1 MATQV
6 DWYYHRK
13 GWTTCKKASGFLEA
27 HGIAVRET
35 INASTKLGYAEALA
49 MARKARRVIAAK
61 GKKVTAVDL
70 AKEQPSDAVLA
81 GLMLGPTGN
90 LRAPT
95 MRVGQTLLIG
105 YNEDIFADELG
116 WTRTTAWQ
124 LHEAIMQKGDSMM
137 KEVTVYSNIGWGP
150 CHQAMEYLSQRG
162 VPYTEKNVARDPE
175 AVQELMSM
183 GLRSLPVIV
192 IGDTRLSGFNPAA
205 IDEALTS

>member
-1 MATQV
+1 
-6 DWYYHRK
+6 
-13 GWTTCKKASGFLEA
+13 
-27 HGIAVRET
+27 
-35 INASTKLGYAEALA
+35 

-116 WTRTTAWQ
+116 
-124 LHEAIMQKGDSMM
+124 
-137 KEVTVYSNIGWGP
+137 
-150 CHQAMEYLSQRG
+150 
-162 VPYTEKNVARDPE
+162 
-175 AVQELMSM
+175 
-183 GLRSLPVIV
+183 
-192 IGDTRLSGFNPAA
+192 
-205 IDEALTS
+205 